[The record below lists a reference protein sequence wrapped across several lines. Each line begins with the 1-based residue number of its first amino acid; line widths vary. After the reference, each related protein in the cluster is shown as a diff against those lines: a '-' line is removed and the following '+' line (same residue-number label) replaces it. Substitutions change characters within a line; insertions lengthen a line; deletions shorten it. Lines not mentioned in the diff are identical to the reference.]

1 MAKNFTAWPEGWP
14 RSLDYPEI
22 AVYELLRQTA
32 TRVPNRIAIIF
43 EGMELSYSELD
54 HLSDRFAAALID
66 LGVAKGDRVAIYLH
80 NCPQFAIAY
89 YGILKA
95 GAVYTAVSPLL
106 SARELV
112 HQLNDCGAETLVAED
127 VLMDGAQAVLADT
140 MVGRVITTSLA
151 DCVSAVRSVLRP
163 GEGGASAN
171 PLDLVT
177 LLREHEPLSE
187 PVAVDVHDDLV
198 HIAYTGGTTG
208 VSKGVM
214 VTHANVVTNI
224 IQTANWFL
232 GGRVEMLDGVLTVI
246 LPPEVDPARD
256 RHIVQDREVVLVVA
270 PWYHSMGICGFLSL
284 PVFGGF
290 TLVVLPAFEPR
301 RFLEAVET
309 HGVTVLGGA
318 PQLYIPLINLPDF
331 KDYDL
336 SGVKL
341 ATSGAAPLPLPI
353 LEQMLEAFSGVVSEG
368 YGLTECTMGATANP
382 PTRDALRPGSVGLPD
397 FDTELRVVDP
407 AGGEDLP
414 VGSEGEIC
422 IKGPQMMRGYYNRP
436 DATAEVLEDGWL
448 HTGDIGYEDADGYF
462 FVTGRLKDMLIVK
475 GYNVY
480 PREIE
485 EVIFEHPAVRQCA
498 VVGRADEASGE
509 VPVAFV
515 ELKEGAQAESQEI
528 LDHTNSQIAH
538 YKKVRQVIFVDAMP
552 VSGPGKV
559 LKTELRKMLE

>member
-1 MAKNFTAWPEGWP
+1 MAKNFKSWPEGWP

-22 AVYELLRQTA
+22 PVYEVLRQTA
-32 TRVPNRIAIIF
+32 ARVPNRIAIIF

-54 HLSDRFAAALID
+54 HLSDRLAAALID

-140 MVGRVITTSLA
+140 MVRRVITTGLA
-151 DCVSAVRSVLRP
+151 DCSSAVRSVLRP
-163 GEGGASAN
+163 GETGKFTDS
-171 PLDLVT
+171 LDMMD
-177 LLREHEPLSE
+177 LLKEHEPLAE

-198 HIAYTGGTTG
+198 HIVYTGGTTG

-224 IQTANWFL
+224 IQTLNWFL
-232 GGRVEMLDGVLTVI
+232 GGRVEMLDGVLTIVH
-246 LPPEVDPARD
+246 PPDVDPARD

-290 TLVVLPAFEPR
+290 TLVVLPTFEPR

-309 HGVTVLGGA
+309 YGVTVLGGA

-382 PTRDALRPGSVGLPD
+382 PTRDTFRPGSVGLPE
-397 FDTELRVVDP
+397 FDTELRIVDS
-407 AGGEDLP
+407 ASGEDLP
-414 VGSEGEIC
+414 VGSEGEIW
-422 IKGPQMMRGYYNRP
+422 IKGPQMMRGYYKRP
-436 DATAEVLEDGWL
+436 EATAEVLEDGWL
-448 HTGDIGYEDADGYF
+448 HTGDIGYEDSDGYF

-498 VVGRADEASGE
+498 VVGQPDEASGE

-515 ELKEGAQAESQEI
+515 ELKEGARAGEQEI

-538 YKKVRQVIFVDAMP
+538 YKKVHQVIFVDAMP

-559 LKTELRKMLE
+559 LKAELRKMLE

>member
-1 MAKNFTAWPEGWP
+1 MAKNFKSWPEGWP

-22 AVYELLRQTA
+22 PVYDLLRQTA
-32 TRVPNRIAIIF
+32 ARVPHRIAIIF

-140 MVGRVITTSLA
+140 KVRRVITTGLA
-151 DCVSAVRSVLRP
+151 DCSSAVRSVLRP
-163 GEGGASAN
+163 GETGKFTDS
-171 PLDLVT
+171 LDMMD
-177 LLREHEPLSE
+177 LLREHEPLAE

-198 HIAYTGGTTG
+198 HIVYTGGTTG

-224 IQTANWFL
+224 VQTLNWFF

-246 LPPEVDPARD
+246 HPPDVDPVRD

-290 TLVVLPAFEPR
+290 TMVVLPSFEPR
-301 RFLEAVET
+301 RFLEAVGT
-309 HGVTVLGGA
+309 YGVTVLGGA

-382 PTRDALRPGSVGLPD
+382 PTRDALRSGSVGLPD

-414 VGSEGEIC
+414 TGSEGEIW
-422 IKGPQMMRGYYNRP
+422 IKGPQMMRGYYKRP
-436 DATAEVLEDGWL
+436 DATAKVLEDGWL

-462 FVTGRLKDMLIVK
+462 FITGRLKDMIIVK

-485 EVIFEHPAVRQCA
+485 EVIFEHAAVRQCA
-498 VVGRADEASGE
+498 VVGQPDEASGE

-515 ELKEGAQAESQEI
+515 ELKEGTHVGQQEI
-528 LDHTNSQIAH
+528 LDHTNSKIAH